1 MAMVM
6 EFKGE
11 HGGTIRIFDDYL
23 PKTPEEEA
31 RNRAQVQ
38 RAVVRCLTET
48 VQKYGVEETKRMIQE
63 SPYAPKD

>member
-6 EFKGE
+6 EFKCE
-11 HGGTIRIFDDYL
+11 HGGKVRIFDDYL
-23 PKTPEEEA
+23 PKTPAEEA
-31 RNRAQVQ
+31 RNRTQVQ

-48 VQKYGVEETKRMIQE
+48 VQKYGVEETRRMILE